1 MHLDDDGQ
9 IANEHRKSDTVE
21 CQSKP
26 GASTAA
32 PSTSESQAKP
42 VYCASAIVRW
52 LYERSAE
59 SSSQSARLRRDLVT
73 TAVWRCEPR
82 SHGRRKAA
90 TPLPGRTPSS
100 AVPHRSASPALCPCG
115 HAASFRRRA
124 SSFVGRPVCK
134 PPERGARVPVCKA
147 ARGGHRQVRVRG
159 WPARLQA
166 PRRSGGTGARVQGR
180 SRWPQA
186 GPGLCTASAAAARAM
201 ARCVRC
207 TSGRSASAACSRA
220 RRACRAVKRQQAAE
234 R

>member
-100 AVPHRSASPALCPCG
+100 AVSHRPASPALCPCG
-115 HAASFRRRA
+115 CGHAASFRRL
-124 SSFVGRPVCK
+124 
-134 PPERGARVPVCKA
+134 
-147 ARGGHRQVRVRG
+147 VR
-159 WPARLQA
+159 
-166 PRRSGGTGARVQGR
+166 RRSSVVSGVGGAATGARRNNRVVTVVGTMT
-180 SRWPQA
+180 PN
-186 GPGLCTASAAAARAM
+186 
-201 ARCVRC
+201 
-207 TSGRSASAACSRA
+207 
-220 RRACRAVKRQQAAE
+220 
-234 R
+234 